1 MKQGKIVDDSVEEHD
16 EDIESDEKKDQ
27 RSGSESELVEDERI
41 EKESSPITTVISVTV
56 SGVNVVEYMWIAVAC
71 DRVWYLLQFLKFDEE
86 QQVMQIYFL

>member
-16 EDIESDEKKDQ
+16 EDIESDEKTDQ
-27 RSGSESELVEDERI
+27 RSGSESVLVEDERI

-56 SGVNVVEYMWIAVAC
+56 SGVNVVEYMWIAVAY